1 MGEVPAWGLG
11 VVALLLTFGPG
22 VAAFF
27 FVRWLNRRDAREKQA
42 ESDKAE
48 ALKKEKSEAASKLD
62 QVLALVQKLEDQM
75 QSLALR
81 LQAADQLSHQ
91 LKGAIDKVEER
102 VDGQGADHKARLQA
116 LEALTQRLD
125 ERTRID
131 ELTRDTKR
139 RR

>member
-1 MGEVPAWGLG
+1 MGSRRGRVAAHLRAWRGG
-11 VVALLLTFGPG
+11 LLLRALVEP
-22 VAAFF
+22 A
-27 FVRWLNRRDAREKQA
+27 RREKQA

-62 QVLALVQKLEDQM
+62 QVLALVQKLDQM